1 MPVLPVSLLLI
12 NAAGFLIMY
21 LDKTFARRGR
31 RRIPERT
38 LLTVAA
44 LFGSA
49 GIFLGMYLFHHKTRK
64 AKFYVTVPLLLCLQA
79 ALLFWY
85 SGGGAP

>member
-49 GIFLGMYLFHHKTRK
+49 GIFLGMYLLHHKTRK
-64 AKFYVTVPLLLCLQA
+64 AKFYVTVPLLFCLQA